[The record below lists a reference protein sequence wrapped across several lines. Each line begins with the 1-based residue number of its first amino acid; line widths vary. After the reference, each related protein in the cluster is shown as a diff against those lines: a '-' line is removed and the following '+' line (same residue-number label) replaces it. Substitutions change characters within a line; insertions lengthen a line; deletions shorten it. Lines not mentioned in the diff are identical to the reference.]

1 MVTRLHLIGFVD
13 LYAPHTYTHTH
24 SAIYMHSNVQT
35 SSARPTCAEWS
46 TPGSWL
52 CYEGCT
58 KQEESF
64 SVFSHTEQCV
74 ALFDHGLIPLL
85 TKNTQSL
92 VWLSGAITRPFVS
105 APLQRAI
112 INPLQLYVED
122 EWDEVTEDLALK
134 KKQNPWTNSHRDRV
148 KDWARRKTQFSTIRI
163 RLRM

>member
-13 LYAPHTYTHTH
+13 LYAPHTH

-134 KKQNPWTNSHRDRV
+134 KKTESLNKFTPWPGKGLSTKKNPILNHQN
-148 KDWARRKTQFSTIRI
+148 KT
-163 RLRM
+163 